1 MAKQTAA
8 AKKAAETKALAEKQA
23 EQVNTAAAD
32 ISAQADAGAPGPAA
46 PPPEPDPADIA
57 GNAPNEPQ
65 PTEAAPAAAPVDN
78 PPPSEE
84 LPTPESVMDD
94 DDVDGVWIRSVP
106 ESFRRCGYRFTREG
120 LGIALSALTDE
131 QVQALQDEPNLV
143 VEFCTFS
150 ESGERKA

>member
-1 MAKQTAA
+1 MARQTTAS
-8 AKKAAETKALAEKQA
+8 KKAAEKALADKQA
-23 EQVNTAAAD
+23 EQTNAAGAEQ
-32 ISAQADAGAPGPAA
+32 SAQAAASDTVAPSPVPADNTAVEPSAADVSETAA
-46 PPPEPDPADIA
+46 PE
-57 GNAPNEPQ
+57 N
-65 PTEAAPAAAPVDN
+65 N

-150 ESGERKA
+150 ESGERRA

>member
-1 MAKQTAA
+1 MARQSAA

-23 EQVNTAAAD
+23 EHA
-32 ISAQADAGAPGPAA
+32 SAAGA
-46 PPPEPDPADIA
+46 E
-57 GNAPNEPQ
+57 Q
-65 PTEAAPAAAPVDN
+65 LAPAAAPDTASPSSVLADNTAVAPSAADVSETAAPENN

-94 DDVDGVWIRSVP
+94 GDVDGVWIRSVP

-150 ESGERKA
+150 ESGERRA